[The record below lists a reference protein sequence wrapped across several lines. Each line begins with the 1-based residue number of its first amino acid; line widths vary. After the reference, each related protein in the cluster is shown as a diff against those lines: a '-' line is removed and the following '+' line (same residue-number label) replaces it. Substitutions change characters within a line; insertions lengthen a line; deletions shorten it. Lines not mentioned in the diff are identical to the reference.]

1 MSKQS
6 DYRLEQLRK
15 EEAELVKA
23 AGEGEMV
30 SSDPTE
36 GTDPTQSTT
45 ENLLEPSEG
54 ESKVTAEED
63 TKKEPTEQG
72 LDYWKQRALEAESRF
87 GKYKSKTDLTIYTLR
102 TETKELRERIIN
114 MTERQAAQT
123 IAKPTI
129 DINEVFN
136 QGVVDVLGEEAV
148 EAIKKVVAQ
157 TNERVDLTEAKLLEQ
172 DKKQMTSK
180 LQQDS
185 VSAYETFVEALEN
198 LVPDC
203 RTLNQDAGFL
213 SYLDGFDSTGT
224 PRLVRLQAAQKIG
237 DVERVASFF
246 DAYKNSLETHKT
258 PRKDSIASRTGPV
271 QKSSSTDVKKDTGV
285 EPITLSFMNKHESDV
300 AKGKFRGR
308 ESERKAIDKRI
319 EEAYLAGKIIN
330 E

>member
-6 DYRLEQLRK
+6 EYRLEQLRK

-23 AGEGEMV
+23 AGEMV
-30 SSDPTE
+30 SSEPTE
-36 GTDPTQSTT
+36 GTDPTQSAE

-54 ESKVTAEED
+54 TGEATAEQD
-63 TKKEPTEQG
+63 TKEKEPAEQG

-87 GKYKSKTDLTIYTLR
+87 GKYKSKTDLTIYSLR
-102 TETKELRERIIN
+102 TETKELREKILS
-114 MTERQAAQT
+114 MATQATQEP
-123 IAKPTI
+123 AKKTI
-129 DINEVFN
+129 DIDEVFN

-157 TNERVDLTEAKLLEQ
+157 TNERVELTEAKLKEQ
-172 DKKQMTSK
+172 DRKQMTTK
-180 LQQDS
+180 IQQDS
-185 VSAYETFVEALEN
+185 VSAYETFVEALQN
-198 LVPDC
+198 FVPDC
-203 RTLNQDAGFL
+203 LALNQDPGFL
-213 SYLDGFDSTGT
+213 SYLDGLDSTGT
-224 PRLVRLQAAQKIG
+224 PRLVRLQSAQKIG

-246 DAYKNSLETHKT
+246 DAYKNSLVSTKT

-271 QKSSSTDVKKDTGV
+271 QKSSSAEVKKDSGV
-285 EPITLSFMNKHESDV
+285 EPITISFMNKHESDV

-319 EEAYLAGKIIN
+319 EEAYLAGKILN